1 MLDSIVIL
9 VDTREKVNDHVLKY
23 FDYKKIPW
31 KTMKLD
37 YMDYSFVVPANE
49 KLGIPRDLYF
59 NKEIAIER
67 KADLDELSGNLTKD
81 RERLKREFTL
91 SPSNKIMIIES
102 ASYVDMVKGNYTSSY
117 DAKSFYGTFHSFWH
131 EFNLPI
137 VFIPDKN
144 YTGMF
149 IHGYFYY
156 YLRGLIK

>member
-1 MLDSIVIL
+1 MVII

-23 FDYKKIPW
+23 FDYKNIPY

-37 YMDYSFVVPANE
+37 YMDYSFMIPANE
-49 KLGIPRDLYF
+49 KLGIQRDLYF
-59 NKEIAIER
+59 NNEIAIER
-67 KADLDELSGNLTKD
+67 KANLDEVCGNLKD
-81 RERLKREFTL
+81 DRMRLKREFVL
-91 SPSNKIMIIES
+91 SPQNKIMVIES
-102 ASYVDMVKGNYTSSY
+102 GSYVDMVKGNYTSSY

-137 VFIPDKN
+137 IFMPDKN

-156 YLRGLIK
+156 YLRQKIK